1 MTDIVELL
9 GKSTLFGSLD
19 VETRR
24 RIARLMR
31 PVNYGAGQLIFERGD
46 PGKDI
51 ILVLSGR
58 VRLSVLSA
66 EGRELS
72 FGHPGP
78 GDIFG
83 EIAALDGGPRTAH
96 ATAVTKVEAMG
107 LSRSALDALVEAQ
120 PVLAKAAIAFLC
132 ARLRE
137 ADNQFESVALHR
149 IEVRLARFLLTLV
162 QQQHGGPPGSVPV
175 GQPSIT
181 FGLSQSE
188 LALHLGASRP
198 KVNAALM
205 MLEDGGAITRQG
217 EKIICNCAELAL
229 IAEQG

>member
-1 MTDIVELL
+1 MTDVVELL
-9 GKSTLFGSLD
+9 GKTTLFGGLSPDALRQ
-19 VETRR
+19 V
-24 RIARLMR
+24 AKQMR
-31 PVNYGAGQLIFERGD
+31 PVSYGAGQLIFERGD

-51 ILVLSGR
+51 IMVLAGR

-78 GDIFG
+78 GEIFG

-96 ATAVTKVEAMG
+96 ATAVTKVEAMVLTRG
-107 LSRSALDALVEAQ
+107 ALDVLVEQQ
-120 PVLAKAAIAFLC
+120 PVVAKAAIAFLC
-132 ARLRE
+132 SRLRE

-162 QQQHGGPPGSVPV
+162 QQQHGATPGQ
-175 GQPSIT
+175 QPAIT

-205 MLEDGGAITRQG
+205 LLEDSGAITRQG
-217 EKIICNCAELAL
+217 EKILCNCVELAQ

>member
-1 MTDIVELL
+1 MADVVELL
-9 GKSTLFGSLD
+9 GKTTLFGALAPEALRQ
-19 VETRR
+19 V
-24 RIARLMR
+24 AKQMR
-31 PVNYGAGQLIFERGD
+31 PVSYGPGQLIFERGD

-78 GDIFG
+78 GEVFG

-96 ATAVTKVEAMG
+96 ATAVTKVEAMV
-107 LSRSALDALVEAQ
+107 LTRAALDALIESQ
-120 PVLAKAAIAFLC
+120 PVVAKAAITFLC
-132 ARLRE
+132 SRLRE

-162 QQQHGGPPGSVPV
+162 QQQHGATPPK
-175 GQPSIT
+175 QPAIT

-205 MLEDGGAITRQG
+205 LLEDGGAITRQG
-217 EKIICNCAELAL
+217 EKIICNCEELGL

>member
-1 MTDIVELL
+1 MF
-9 GKSTLFGSLD
+9 GTLAPEALRQVAKQF
-19 VETRR
+19 
-24 RIARLMR
+24 R
-31 PVNYGAGQLIFERGD
+31 PVSYGAGQLIFERGD

-51 ILVLSGR
+51 ILVLTGR

-78 GDIFG
+78 GEIFG

-96 ATAVTKVEAMG
+96 ATAVTKVEAMV

-120 PVLAKAAIAFLC
+120 PVVAKAAIAFLC
-132 ARLRE
+132 SRLRE

-162 QQQHGGPPGSVPV
+162 QQQHGATPPQ
-175 GQPSIT
+175 QPAIT

-205 MLEDGGAITRQG
+205 LLEDGGAITRQG
-217 EKIICNCAELAL
+217 EKIVCNCEELAQ